1 MTEAYLGLLAM
12 GLGFV
17 IAQIFKRE
25 MQNPG
30 LRAARIIKKAKKSN
44 SWIEGKLTDTS
55 LRKGDG
61 HSRCSYYKHNVMTAT
76 YQYDVQGKQFYK
88 KIQFIE
94 KGDINKYPTTVT
106 MYYNPKHPKIAACPE
121 ELGIT
126 IESRASKYASMFVFV
141 ASSGIVLNLLLSLA
155 RLPL

>member
-1 MTEAYLGLLAM
+1 MTEAHLGLLAM

-30 LRAARIIKKAKKSN
+30 LRAARIIKKAKRSN

-141 ASSGIVLNLLLSLA
+141 ASSGIALNLLLSLA